1 MGSHQSKMIRIGLF
15 FALILAGAS
24 AQYLGAPPAVA
35 NLRQDFTEEDV
46 EAVLNMVF
54 CACDEGSR
62 DGVLSL
68 DEFTSDVCEVVNN
81 HLFDYQVNEED
92 FENLDSNDDGQ
103 LSTSEVFGAFL
114 AMFNSKS
121 RSNSRNL
128 FSNNAYIEAGVR
140 VLGCACDSDES
151 MSLDWEEVSTEECVF
166 VQGWVFEEHLDEN
179 AFDMVDANGDGF
191 LQGCEFAVALED
203 FFA

>member
-1 MGSHQSKMIRIGLF
+1 MGSHLSKMIRIGLF
-15 FALILAGAS
+15 LALIFAGAS
-24 AQYLGAPPAVA
+24 AKYLTQAAT

-46 EAVLNMVF
+46 EAILNMVF
-54 CACDEGSR
+54 CACDEGDR

-68 DEFTSDVCEVVNN
+68 DEFTSDVCEVVND

-103 LSTSEVFGAFL
+103 LSTAEVFGAFN
-114 AMFNSKS
+114 AMFNSNS
-121 RSNSRNL
+121 RSNSLKL
-128 FSNNAYIEAGVR
+128 FSNNEYIEAGVR

-151 MSLDWEEVSTEECVF
+151 MSLSWEEVSTEECVF
-166 VQGWVFEEHLDEN
+166 VQDRVFEEHLDEN

-191 LQGCEFAVALED
+191 LQGCEVAVALED

>member
-1 MGSHQSKMIRIGLF
+1 MGIFSHLSKMIRVGLF
-15 FALILAGAS
+15 LALILAGAP
-24 AQYLGAPPAVA
+24 AAPKAA
-35 NLRQDFTEEDV
+35 KSLRQDFTEEDV
-46 EAVLNMVF
+46 EAILDMVF
-54 CACDEGSR
+54 CACDEGDR

-68 DEFTSDVCEVVNN
+68 DEFTSEVCEVVNN
-81 HLFDYQVNEED
+81 HLFDYQVNAQD

-103 LSTSEVFGAFL
+103 LSTAEVFGAFN

-121 RSNSRNL
+121 RSNSLKL
-128 FSNNAYIEAGVR
+128 FSNNEYIEAGVR

-151 MSLDWEEVSTEECVF
+151 MSLSWEEVSTEECVF
-166 VQGWVFEEHLDEN
+166 VQNWVFEEHLDEN

-191 LQGCEFAVALED
+191 LQGCEVAVALED